1 MTDPRIKSAT
11 GPTILL
17 GSGHYFDF
25 LDPAGSRFTLLD
37 IARGLGNACRFAGQC
52 DRFYS
57 VAEHSWHASWLVPQ
71 PLAFAALMHDAT
83 EAFIGDMT
91 RPLKSL
97 MPAYKQIEQDIAD
110 VIAHRFLLG
119 NQCEHPLVKRADLQL
134 LAAEQ
139 QEMMPRHDDTW
150 SCLEGITV
158 PAIDWKHWSPVD
170 ATKNW
175 LSRAEILIGRFP
187 GHDVED
193 LLS

>member
-1 MTDPRIKSAT
+1 MSDSRIKTAT

-25 LDPAGSRFTLLD
+25 LEPAGSRFTLLD

-97 MPAYKQIEQDIAD
+97 LPVYKQIEQDIAE

-119 NQCEHPLVKRADLQL
+119 DQCEHPLVKRADLQL

-139 QEMMPRHDDTW
+139 QEMMPPHDDAW

-158 PAIDWKHWSPVD
+158 PAIEWKHWSPVD
-170 ATKNW
+170 ASKNW
-175 LSRAEILIGRFP
+175 LLRAEMLIGRFP

>member
-1 MTDPRIKSAT
+1 MSDARIKTAT

-57 VAEHSWHASWLVPQ
+57 VAEHSWHASYLVPQ

-97 MPAYKQIEQDIAD
+97 MPAYKQIEQDIANI
-110 VIAHRFLLG
+110 IADRFLLG
-119 NQCEHPLVKRADLQL
+119 EQCEHPLVKPADLQL

-139 QEMMPRHDDTW
+139 LEMMPPHDDAW
-150 SCLEGITV
+150 SCLEGIPV
-158 PAIDWKHWSPVD
+158 PTIEWKHWSPVD
-170 ATKNW
+170 AAKNW
-175 LSRAEILIGRFP
+175 LLRAEMLIGRFP